1 MKFLSNGGGGP
12 VIEDLPNKVSAF
24 TAAVCGFGGA
34 NHTNHKQFIDL
45 SSVSFTSGQIHL
57 SYTSAAGSGTLSVV
71 SGAMVVA
78 QIKMIGRRTEGP
90 YWFQY
95 FPGAIYAKILFG
107 GRNPEALA
115 GDVFLVK
122 DPGHFAIDPGLS
134 YVVATAVVGDLQD
147 FEGQVFC
154 LTLAREGVGPA
165 KFPIA
170 GEPAERRGLP
180 ASGGPEQMALR
191 LSPLTR
197 RSKIVSGPPF
207 GGWHGYGWGQ
217 IGDFAKNPTISMRGE

>member
-1 MKFLSNGGGGP
+1 
-12 VIEDLPNKVSAF
+12 
-24 TAAVCGFGGA
+24 
-34 NHTNHKQFIDL
+34 
-45 SSVSFTSGQIHL
+45 
-57 SYTSAAGSGTLSVV
+57 
-71 SGAMVVA
+71 
-78 QIKMIGRRTEGP
+78 
-90 YWFQY
+90 
-95 FPGAIYAKILFG
+95 
-107 GRNPEALA
+107 LA
-115 GDVFLVK
+115 GDVLLVK
-122 DPGHFAIDPGLS
+122 DPGHVAIDPGLS